1 MPHTAKLFN
10 NYAPTR
16 RLFFHLLF
24 WCCMGAMYAI
34 AYNRLDRNNSWVLL
48 VKDLFAVTTI
58 FYSTAYIIIP
68 RWLMKGRYLLCLAWA
83 IVIYTWWGGLSY
95 VAAGFIQEFLSP
107 NERLGLYVRMAL
119 ENGLSGLFKPSVL
132 PFYLLD
138 FIYLVSL
145 PISMKIVQAF
155 VSIRNEKTALELKNT
170 ELALKN
176 TALAL
181 NNVELELAFLK
192 SQINPHF
199 LFNTLNNIYILVTDE
214 NPKGAESITQLSG
227 IMNYLLHESNRSVV
241 PVDVE
246 LTFLQNYIEL
256 EKLRFSEKVKID
268 VHMESNAEGR
278 MVVPLIIFPFIEN
291 AFKHGPKASNKN
303 AWVNVYIEAQGEQ
316 LIMRVS
322 NGVRHVPKPVGYIGG
337 IGIGNVRKRLE
348 LNYGNSYTLNVAEEE
363 DSYTVNLVLDLA
375 LHEKKVN

>member
-1 MPHTAKLFN
+1 
-10 NYAPTR
+10 
-16 RLFFHLLF
+16 
-24 WCCMGAMYAI
+24 
-34 AYNRLDRNNSWVLL
+34 
-48 VKDLFAVTTI
+48 
-58 FYSTAYIIIP
+58 
-68 RWLMKGRYLLCLAWA
+68 MKGRYLLCLAWA